1 MHSIYIHSSPLK
13 ARTGYLNLL
22 SNIGQLTEA

>member
-1 MHSIYIHSSPLK
+1 MYKKQDHSVKLPNYGNVLK
-13 ARTGYLNLL
+13 EL